1 MTHST
6 RTILLAQ
13 LFISCMMAA
22 LMTGIFGFAKL
33 GATQAFMQQWRQSFI
48 VAWPIAF
55 MLSLVVGPIA
65 FKLAY
70 QVNRLLP

>member
-13 LFISCMMAA
+13 VFISCMMAG
-22 LMTGIFGFAKL
+22 LMTGIFGFLKL
-33 GATQAFMQQWRQSFI
+33 GATAAFLQQWGQSFI

-55 MLSLVVGPIA
+55 MLSLAVGPIA
-65 FKLAY
+65 FKLAS

>member
-22 LMTGIFGFAKL
+22 LMTGIFGFINL
-33 GATQAFMQQWRQSFI
+33 GATAEFLHQWGRNFAT
-48 VAWPIAF
+48 AWPIAF
-55 MLSLVVGPIA
+55 LLSLGVGPIA
-65 FKLAY
+65 FKIAY
-70 QVNRLLP
+70 QINRLLP